1 MPKLSFAMPNSMESA
16 KSLDDTDKDDDEVH
30 RFQLGRKA
38 AETLAP
44 RFTFQELLDM
54 LAKEHDQ
61 ALATLRSEISSDSA
75 PVKKFS
81 AKVVTL
87 PGNSI
92 PSRSS
97 RGSPA
102 VVRDETLCISDED
115 VKRSNSKKSTITG
128 QRRRVSFGAPS
139 QPPHNESQEEEEKT
153 CTEPEK
159 PRSIEPGPPPARKTS
174 VSFQSSG
181 ADAGD
186 GSLAALVPMPTHA
199 EDEEEQPAAAP
210 RGRKSLDSMRS
221 IEPGRLARI
230 VREIKLF
237 EEARA
242 TSESVV
248 AIRGFLDHTN
258 PSRAAMLFAI
268 FWKLSI
274 VVSACVPLIRMIED
288 ERMENQTLDAFEF
301 TFDLCFLVDL
311 AVRLATCPRTISF
324 IRSPYFIL
332 EVLAMLPLV
341 LRITV
346 GGSVPAQE
354 GAMRLSLLILTPII
368 RLCKLMRFFSFHFNI
383 FGEVVSMTKG
393 ALVFLLFWLL
403 IIVLVSSSLL
413 YMAEPRTN
421 LATFQKCIW
430 FSLVTMTTVGYG
442 DVTPESTGGIIISMI
457 SMIVSFLF
465 LAIPVGILGNAFTE
479 VWSDRDRLVVAWK
492 FEEMLDGMGMSY
504 QEVPTLFRRY
514 DLDQDGAIGLREFR
528 LMNEE
533 MQTGLDDKGLAKLFK
548 TMDKDGNNSLDQK
561 EFVEAFFPHAYSILY
576 EKTKLRRLS
585 SSN

>member
-1 MPKLSFAMPNSMESA
+1 M
-16 KSLDDTDKDDDEVH
+16 
-30 RFQLGRKA
+30 
-38 AETLAP
+38 
-44 RFTFQELLDM
+44 
-54 LAKEHDQ
+54 
-61 ALATLRSEISSDSA
+61 
-75 PVKKFS
+75 
-81 AKVVTL
+81 
-87 PGNSI
+87 
-92 PSRSS
+92 
-97 RGSPA
+97 
-102 VVRDETLCISDED
+102 
-115 VKRSNSKKSTITG
+115 
-128 QRRRVSFGAPS
+128 
-139 QPPHNESQEEEEKT
+139 
-153 CTEPEK
+153 
-159 PRSIEPGPPPARKTS
+159 
-174 VSFQSSG
+174 
-181 ADAGD
+181 
-186 GSLAALVPMPTHA
+186 
-199 EDEEEQPAAAP
+199 
-210 RGRKSLDSMRS
+210 
-221 IEPGRLARI
+221 
-230 VREIKLF
+230 
-237 EEARA
+237 
-242 TSESVV
+242 
-248 AIRGFLDHTN
+248 
-258 PSRAAMLFAI
+258 
-268 FWKLSI
+268 
-274 VVSACVPLIRMIED
+274 
-288 ERMENQTLDAFEF
+288 
-301 TFDLCFLVDL
+301 
-311 AVRLATCPRTISF
+311 
-324 IRSPYFIL
+324 
-332 EVLAMLPLV
+332 
-341 LRITV
+341 
-346 GGSVPAQE
+346 PAQE